1 MHRGLVVL
9 TCLVLGAC
17 SEGNEFGPTSPAER
31 DVTPA
36 RAIAAQA
43 KGGAHFITPD
53 GFNRRLSFTANQ
65 YADGSVDGQWQLVA
79 GSAIVHGSITCLW
92 VDGMDARVG
101 GTVDDAKFTL
111 FQEGTDIAWA
121 AVDGGEGA
129 NAPGDATTNL
139 RAFRNAPPGSAAA
152 FCETGEAPPGL
163 VLDEITR
170 GNVQVR
176 TF

>member
-9 TCLVLGAC
+9 VCLVMAAC
-17 SEGNEFGPTSPAER
+17 SEAADFGPTSPTQH

-43 KGGAHFITPD
+43 KGGAHFLTPD
-53 GFNRRLSFTANQ
+53 GFNRRLTFTANQ
-65 YADGSVDGQWQLVA
+65 YGDGTVDGQWQLVA

-92 VDGMDARVG
+92 VDGTDARVG
-101 GTVDDAKFTL
+101 GTADDAKFTL
-111 FQEGTDIAWA
+111 FQEGTDIAWV

-129 NAPGDATTNL
+129 NASGDATTNL

-152 FCETGEAPPGL
+152 FCDTGDAPPGL